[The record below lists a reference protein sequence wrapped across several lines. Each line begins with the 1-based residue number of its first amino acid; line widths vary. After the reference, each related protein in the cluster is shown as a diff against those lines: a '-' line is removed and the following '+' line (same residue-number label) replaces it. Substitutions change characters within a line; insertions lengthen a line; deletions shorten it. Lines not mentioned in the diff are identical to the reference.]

1 LVLAASLCLHADDIT
16 AAPQPHER
24 TISFYHIHT
33 HERLTITYKR
43 NGHYIPEALEK
54 INWIMRDWRK
64 NKVKAIDP
72 RTIDLAWEMHEE
84 LDSKEPINIICGY
97 RTPSTNEMLR
107 HTRGGQARQSQHIT
121 GKAIDITFPDVPL
134 RKMRYSALVH
144 EVGGVGYYPTSGIP
158 FVHIDSARVRM
169 WPRMPRNELALLFPK
184 GHTKYVPIGGRPIT
198 PADVKAARRE
208 DPKLAVQVAQFFRD
222 RQIPGQAQT
231 MVASN
236 SKPSSSKSPMV
247 VASLEE
253 NKSEPKQSLR
263 HRVSLT
269 SELDA
274 PASEVKPFASA
285 KVGSIADD
293 SDAAAIV
300 SKPRLVER
308 PSHFTK
314 GPSPADRSKFE
325 SLVAAAAA
333 LPPPK
338 LISGPK
344 PAVRPQN
351 GLAAAALAEKGR
363 RAPRRTAEVASLD
376 PAAAAGSISDMNPD
390 SPGSSWVEA
399 PAFDEDHPE
408 ELAYHPF
415 PLAPL
420 MSASADTRD
429 QPLADL
435 QHPDVAATLATLD
448 DFGGVAPMKFRPGR
462 QLAEEMWAEQFQG
475 KAVHLEALQEIEK
488 NRLPAGMENRTVRT
502 SSR

>member
-1 LVLAASLCLHADDIT
+1 
-16 AAPQPHER
+16 
-24 TISFYHIHT
+24 
-33 HERLTITYKR
+33 
-43 NGHYIPEALEK
+43 
-54 INWIMRDWRK
+54 
-64 NKVKAIDP
+64 
-72 RTIDLAWEMHEE
+72 
-84 LDSKEPINIICGY
+84 
-97 RTPSTNEMLR
+97 
-107 HTRGGQARQSQHIT
+107 
-121 GKAIDITFPDVPL
+121 
-134 RKMRYSALVH
+134 
-144 EVGGVGYYPTSGIP
+144 
-158 FVHIDSARVRM
+158 
-169 WPRMPRNELALLFPK
+169 MPRNELALLFPK
-184 GHTKYVPIGGRPIT
+184 GHTKYIPIGGRPIT
-198 PADVKAARRE
+198 PADVKIARRE
-208 DPKLAVQVAQFFRD
+208 DPKLAVQVASFFRN
-222 RQIPGQAQT
+222 RLIPGQSHT

-236 SKPSSSKSPMV
+236 DKPSSRKPPTV
-247 VASLEE
+247 VASLDESEQKPE
-253 NKSEPKQSLR
+253 NSLR

-269 SELDA
+269 SELDE

-285 KVGSIADD
+285 KVGSIAGD
-293 SDAAAIV
+293 SDTASLA
-300 SKPRLVER
+300 SRPRLVER

-314 GPSPADRSKFE
+314 GPSSADRSKFE

-338 LISGPK
+338 LISGPT
-344 PAVRPQN
+344 PAVRPQK

-363 RAPRRTAEVASLD
+363 RAPQPTAEVASLD
-376 PAAAAGSISDMNPD
+376 PAAAAGSIADMNGNTPD
-390 SPGSSWVEA
+390 SGWVEA

-420 MSASADTRD
+420 MSASADKRD